1 MVKNEPP
8 QKRRWMGLTDVV
20 ASVACPT
27 DVVAS
32 VACLT
37 DVVASVACPTDV
49 VASVSDIPKH

>member
-1 MVKNEPP
+1 MVIRILYMVKNEPP
-8 QKRRWMGLTDVV
+8 QKRRWMGV
-20 ASVACPT
+20 T

>member
-8 QKRRWMGLTDVV
+8 QKRRWMGV
-20 ASVACPT
+20 T